1 MESQRHHGIA
11 QERRMNMPTIEPFI
25 RWAGGKTW
33 LLPYLPQIIG
43 DTPIEHYHEPFL
55 GGGAVFFSLEHNK
68 RSYLSDTNPELINTY
83 IQVRDNPESVIEY
96 LFTFQNTKDDYY
108 RIRDNYKSQFPAE
121 EAARF
126 IFLNQTS
133 FNGLYRVNR
142 QGKYNVPYG
151 FRTHWAYS
159 HEKIIQASKKLHNT
173 NIVCG
178 DFEINKYR
186 IKENDL
192 VFLDPPYTVS
202 HNHNGFIEYNK
213 KLFSIA
219 DQERLNKFINYIRK
233 NGAYYI
239 LTNAA
244 HEAILQIFDK
254 EEDRTLELPR
264 KSLIGGKNANRTEI
278 TEYVFTNLRGGAL
291 DGQQNQMG

>member
-1 MESQRHHGIA
+1 MPVIES
-11 QERRMNMPTIEPFI
+11 FI

-43 DTPIEHYHEPFL
+43 NTTIEHYHEPFL
-55 GGGAVFFSLEHNK
+55 GGGAVFFALEHNK
-68 RSYLSDTNPELINTY
+68 RSYLSDANPELINTY
-83 IQVRDNPESVIEY
+83 IQVRDNPEKVIEY
-96 LFTFQNTKDDYY
+96 FLTFQNTKDDYY
-108 RIRDNYKSQFPAE
+108 RIRDYYEPCSPTE

-126 IFLNQTS
+126 IYLNQTS

-159 HEKIIQASKKLHNT
+159 PDRIIQASQKLHNT
-173 NIVCG
+173 NIICG

-202 HNHNGFIEYNK
+202 HNNNGFIEYNK
-213 KLFSIA
+213 NLFSIE
-219 DQERLNKFINYIRK
+219 DQKRLNKFIEYIK
-233 NGAYYI
+233 CKGAYYI

-244 HEAILQIFDK
+244 HEAILEIFDK
-254 EEDRTLELPR
+254 EDDRTLELPR
-264 KSLIGGKNANRTEI
+264 KSLIGGKHANRAEI
-278 TEYVFTNLRGGAL
+278 TEYIFTNLPRGAE
-291 DGQQNQMG
+291 NE